1 MSSSAEYARI
11 KELFQAASEL
21 SGEQRKA
28 FLDEQE
34 LPQEVRSQVEELLYY
49 DEEPLEFPEP
59 VVDREK
65 LAHVWEEQAPVP
77 DIPGFRIHGL
87 LGEGGMGE
95 VYLAE
100 QIFPRRRVALKLIRG
115 ARFSAQALRRFR
127 EEIQLLG
134 LLQHPGITQV
144 YAADPDGEDSQG
156 RPYFAMAYIDGRVL
170 TEYAD
175 EENLSRDQRIE
186 LLAKVCDAVHYAHS
200 QGIIHRDLKPANV
213 LVNEH
218 GQPKVLD
225 FGIAR
230 AVGEEFET
238 RTLLT
243 HSEHVVGTMGYM
255 APEQFSG
262 RADGVGPRADVYALG
277 VMLFELLTGTLPHEL
292 EGLNLFEAGQRITQ
306 SDATRIGRVVR
317 QHRGELEVIVG
328 KALQR
333 DLTQRYESAAE
344 LAADLRRY
352 LAGEPIHAK
361 PPSAIYRS
369 RKFLQRH
376 QRPTTA
382 AGLALGFGIAAS
394 FLWLFRPNPLEQ
406 PNDSAARFVSG
417 REELL
422 QINGQVVD
430 GRFGSELVSPG
441 DLDGD
446 GVPDLVVGSPGE
458 RQAGAVVGAITVYS
472 GAQLDGGPL
481 YRVFGREAD
490 GCFGHRIVASEDL
503 NQDEVPDYFVMDG
516 HQHHPSHGRITAIS
530 GVDGEVIYTL
540 TARDQGVKFRRNL
553 CTVADRN
560 GDGVRELLVA
570 GFSGEFPPPDE
581 FGGRPRPGVAAKGDG
596 ELIVVSG
603 ADGAILERVA
613 QPSRMRPRDRFPFK
627 MIEAGDYDGD
637 GIPEIVV
644 GVKLFSA
651 PEMDRSGMAILY
663 SGAELTPIRSWWGD
677 LDQSEFGCELELLD
691 DLSGD
696 GQPEVAIG
704 AFKRDARGP
713 QSGSVFVFDPARA
726 SDDPLLRID
735 GAHFDGRL
743 GVGLASVPDL
753 NGDGLR
759 ELAVGAVSYQHV
771 AEYAGAMFVYDLR
784 PALEGGEAQQLFGD
798 FADHGAAGLGFPVR
812 ALADFDGDGEV
823 EFGSGMASYGR
834 YQSEGGAVRLYS
846 TRALRARLAD

>member
-156 RPYFAMAYIDGRVL
+156 RPYFAMEYIDGRVL

-262 RADGVGPRADVYALG
+262 RADGVGPRADVYLGCAHVFAGANGHVATPRPAVALR
-277 VMLFELLTGTLPHEL
+277 EISH
-292 EGLNLFEAGQRITQ
+292 
-306 SDATRIGRVVR
+306 S
-317 QHRGELEVIVG
+317 
-328 KALQR
+328 K
-333 DLTQRYESAAE
+333 
-344 LAADLRRY
+344 
-352 LAGEPIHAK
+352 
-361 PPSAIYRS
+361 
-369 RKFLQRH
+369 
-376 QRPTTA
+376 
-382 AGLALGFGIAAS
+382 AAS
-394 FLWLFRPNPLEQ
+394 
-406 PNDSAARFVSG
+406 
-417 REELL
+417 
-422 QINGQVVD
+422 
-430 GRFGSELVSPG
+430 
-441 DLDGD
+441 
-446 GVPDLVVGSPGE
+446 
-458 RQAGAVVGAITVYS
+458 
-472 GAQLDGGPL
+472 
-481 YRVFGREAD
+481 
-490 GCFGHRIVASEDL
+490 
-503 NQDEVPDYFVMDG
+503 
-516 HQHHPSHGRITAIS
+516 
-530 GVDGEVIYTL
+530 
-540 TARDQGVKFRRNL
+540 
-553 CTVADRN
+553 
-560 GDGVRELLVA
+560 
-570 GFSGEFPPPDE
+570 
-581 FGGRPRPGVAAKGDG
+581 
-596 ELIVVSG
+596 
-603 ADGAILERVA
+603 
-613 QPSRMRPRDRFPFK
+613 PSR
-627 MIEAGDYDGD
+627 
-637 GIPEIVV
+637 
-644 GVKLFSA
+644 
-651 PEMDRSGMAILY
+651 
-663 SGAELTPIRSWWGD
+663 
-677 LDQSEFGCELELLD
+677 
-691 DLSGD
+691 
-696 GQPEVAIG
+696 
-704 AFKRDARGP
+704 
-713 QSGSVFVFDPARA
+713 ARA
-726 SDDPLLRID
+726 K
-735 GAHFDGRL
+735 
-743 GVGLASVPDL
+743 
-753 NGDGLR
+753 
-759 ELAVGAVSYQHV
+759 AVC
-771 AEYAGAMFVYDLR
+771 
-784 PALEGGEAQQLFGD
+784 GG
-798 FADHGAAGLGFPVR
+798 
-812 ALADFDGDGEV
+812 
-823 EFGSGMASYGR
+823 
-834 YQSEGGAVRLYS
+834 
-846 TRALRARLAD
+846 